1 MLAVFDPADPFSRP
15 LPPPR
20 PPPPTPQRR
29 IAIDSAPQ
37 WYGDT
42 AQQHAY
48 QAALAQAAAL
58 GWELVPVDFSDLF
71 DVAHLLYD
79 GPWVA
84 ERYTV
89 VRDCIDKRLDMDPT
103 VRDVVSRATNFS
115 AADVFSA
122 EYRRHA
128 LARAIEQTFAAYDA
142 LLVPTTPIFPT
153 IAEVHAE
160 PVAKNSLLG
169 TYTNFV
175 NLLDW
180 TALAFPA
187 GFRHDGLP
195 FGLTLISRGWE
206 EMRLLDIARQ
216 WLARGPR
223 RLGATSHFANER
235 LPAGPA
241 PLTTDSRY
249 TVAVVGAHLSDLP
262 LNHQLVDIGAALLCE
277 TTTSAAYRLYELPE
291 AGAVRKP
298 GLVRVAQDQGS
309 TVAVELWA
317 LPPDKLGSFA
327 ASVPFPLS
335 IGRVELA
342 DASWVMGFLVQP
354 DGLTNAL
361 DITAHG
367 GWKAYLRET
376 GCKSACAPPQAIESV
391 LIANRGE
398 IAVRISATLKNLG
411 IRSIAIYSDEDQN
424 SRHVHD
430 ADEAFPL
437 EGRTLAETYLC
448 GEKLIAIAKRAGADA
463 VIPGYGMLS
472 ENASFAAACEAAG
485 LVWIGPT
492 PEQIRLLGLKHT
504 ARELAGKAQVP
515 LLPGS
520 GLVRDAASAVVEAKR
535 IGFPVILKSTGGGGG
550 VGLEQCSSTEKV
562 ETAFASV
569 KRLGKTFFA
578 DEGVFVEKFV
588 QNARHIE
595 VQIIG
600 DGSGNVRHISERDCS
615 LQRRHQKVVEE
626 SPALLVPDS
635 VRAQMRSAAIRF
647 ASTVSYRNVGII
659 EFLYDPDT
667 THFYFLEANTRLQ
680 VEHPVTE
687 AVTDLDLVEMMVSV
701 ARGQASDLFNGESD
715 GFDPRGVALE
725 ARIYAECPLQ
735 NFRPSPGVLL
745 DVDFPDDI
753 RVDTWVGKGTQV
765 SASFDP
771 LLAKIVVHAETRPLA
786 IEKLCNALDRTRI
799 HGVETN
805 VEYLRHVCRSDAF
818 VAGTYTTRFLGDFE
832 FHPPAF
838 EILTPGAL
846 TTVQDYPGRLGYWH
860 VGIPPSGPMD
870 SYGFRLA
877 NRIVGN
883 EESAAGL
890 ECTSQGPRLLFHHD
904 ATIAIAG
911 SRCSPTINGLSV
923 PMMKPVQVFAGDTV
937 ALGKAEGGMRMYL
950 AVRGGVL
957 VPKRFGS
964 RSTFLIGKMGGHLG
978 RQLRAGDILPFNPPG
993 NAVGPVQALTGVDFK
1008 SHEFPWLDF
1017 DGTWTLRVIPGPHG
1031 FPDFFEERSFRE
1043 LFSHQ
1048 HWKVHHNSDRSG
1060 VRLVGPQPKW
1070 ARTSGG
1076 KAGLH
1081 PSNIHDGPYSI
1092 GTISFTGDDAVILTC
1107 DGPSLGGFVCFATV
1121 ITADLWKL
1129 GQMKPG
1135 DRIQL
1140 RPASITQALQAEG
1153 ELAESVR
1160 SLSKLQ
1166 SDYTSSQLSEPII
1179 LDIGSGEDRRV
1190 YRQAG
1195 DSALLVELGTGEF
1208 NIRCSLRLFSI
1219 LKRHRDQFLVGVH
1232 EITAGVRSLHVQY
1245 TSDLF
1250 TPQEIVATIEK
1261 HCSSPSWSS
1270 PSDSATIPYGLP
1282 TQIPSRIIHLP
1293 IAFDHPTTLAATDR
1307 YTRTVRASAPYL
1319 PSNTEFLRRLNG
1331 LPSAAALRAL
1341 ITAADFL
1348 VLGLGDVFCGSPCAI
1363 PLDPRHRLA
1372 GAKYAPPRSFTPEGT
1387 VGLGGQYLCV
1397 YAVDGPGG
1405 YQMVGRTV
1413 RAWTVGG
1420 QEEPR
1425 PWRFELFDRVRFH
1438 EVEPAALDA
1447 ARAAGAAAEE
1457 RLVRVEEPAMLDVAA
1472 YERWLAAIA
1481 DDVETVVAERER
1493 RALQVLG
1500 SAGDACWKEGG
1511 AAEGGAAATADGARS
1526 VEEEGLVAV
1535 ESPVTGKCWKWGVEE
1550 GSVVAA
1556 GHAIICV
1563 ESMKME
1569 MKVCSPSDGRCV
1581 RILARPGGF
1590 VEAGEVVAY
1599 IKPSSV

>member
-1 MLAVFDPADPFSRP
+1 MSTPGSDAIPVTARQWVAAQRQGGALQRLLAIIDSQDAHDPAWISLATPHDIQQQLAQAERLRGAGADLPLFGVPVAVKDNIDVAGMATTAACPGFAFTADGDAGVVRQLKQAGAVVVGKCNLDQFATGLVGVRSPYGAVPNTFDAAYVCGGSSSGSASVVARGIVPLALGTDTAGSGRVPAALNNLVGLKPTRGALSTHRVVPACRTLDCVSILALDLDDAALAYRVLAVFDPADPFSRP

-20 PPPPTPQRR
+20 PPPPTPRLR

-48 QAALAQAAAL
+48 RAALAHAAAL
-58 GWELVPVDFSDLF
+58 GWQLVPVDFSDLF

-223 RLGATSHFANER
+223 RLGATSQFANEQ

-241 PLTTDSRY
+241 PLTADSRY

-277 TTTSAAYRLYELPE
+277 TTTSTAYRLYELPD

-376 GCKSACAPPQAIESV
+376 GCKSACAPPQTIESV

-448 GEKLIAIAKRAGADA
+448 GEQLIAIAKRAGADA

-550 VGLEQCSSTEKV
+550 VGLEQCSSAEEV
-562 ETAFASV
+562 ETAFDSV
-569 KRLGKTFFA
+569 RRLGKTFFA

-647 ASTVSYRNVGII
+647 ASAVSYRNVGTI

-771 LLAKIVVHAETRPLA
+771 LLAKIIVHAETRPLA

-805 VEYLRHVCRSDAF
+805 VEYLRHEGWDIGMSGYHPQGLWTAMDF
-818 VAGTYTTRFLGDFE
+818 VSQT
-832 FHPPAF
+832 
-838 EILTPGAL
+838 
-846 TTVQDYPGRLGYWH
+846 
-860 VGIPPSGPMD
+860 
-870 SYGFRLA
+870 
-877 NRIVGN
+877 
-883 EESAAGL
+883 ES
-890 ECTSQGPRLLFHHD
+890 
-904 ATIAIAG
+904 
-911 SRCSPTINGLSV
+911 
-923 PMMKPVQVFAGDTV
+923 
-937 ALGKAEGGMRMYL
+937 
-950 AVRGGVL
+950 
-957 VPKRFGS
+957 
-964 RSTFLIGKMGGHLG
+964 
-978 RQLRAGDILPFNPPG
+978 
-993 NAVGPVQALTGVDFK
+993 
-1008 SHEFPWLDF
+1008 
-1017 DGTWTLRVIPGPHG
+1017 
-1031 FPDFFEERSFRE
+1031 
-1043 LFSHQ
+1043 
-1048 HWKVHHNSDRSG
+1048 
-1060 VRLVGPQPKW
+1060 
-1070 ARTSGG
+1070 TSGG

-1140 RPASITQALQAEG
+1140 RPVSITQALQAEG
-1153 ELAESVR
+1153 ELSESVQ
-1160 SLSKLQ
+1160 SLSRLQ
-1166 SDYTSSQLSEPII
+1166 SDYTSSKLSEPII

-1195 DSALLVELGTGEF
+1195 DAALLVELGTGEF

-1219 LKRHRDQFLVGVH
+1219 LKRHRDQFLIGVH

-1270 PSDSATIPYGLP
+1270 SDSATIPYGLP

-1331 LPSAAALRAL
+1331 LPSAAALRAV

-1413 RAWTVGG
+1413 RAWTAGG

-1447 ARAAGAAAEE
+1447 ARAAGPAAEE
-1457 RLVRVEEPAMLDVAA
+1457 RLVRVEDRALLDVAA
-1472 YERWLAAIA
+1472 YESWLAAIA

-1511 AAEGGAAATADGARS
+1511 AAEGVAAAADDARS
-1526 VEEEGLVAV
+1526 VEEDGLVAV

-1550 GSVVAA
+1550 GSAVAA

-1569 MKVCSPSDGRCV
+1569 MK
-1581 RILARPGGF
+1581 
-1590 VEAGEVVAY
+1590 AGEVVAY